1 MRSYAMDL
9 DDRSVYDERPPPSM
23 TDGDIE
29 NQVFLGNYMQS
40 AMDASKEQRYTML
53 AFEEFE

>member
-1 MRSYAMDL
+1 MDL